1 MSLSPSPGTRAS
13 CSSCLGA
20 LERTS
25 VRPAAGTSV
34 PRWTSCFAETPAPAS
49 PSCCSTSTTW
59 CPAASTRQ
67 ERAPA
72 PWVWPPMW
80 WRTQRPG
87 SWCCRPAHWSWATT
101 ASAASTSS
109 TRWATTHAPCCTR
122 SWSSRPSPLQ
132 RYMSPHLIRN
142 RLEVRKRKELSVSLR
157 LCFSSC
163 PQAGIICQ
171 LNARTAVLAA
181 ANPVESQWN
190 PKKTTIENIQLP
202 HTLLSRWTSLHWNS
216 RCAHLCFDHAKAAA
230 SGSEVTDPH
239 VAALQTKL
247 NFVFVAPSDSTS
259 FSWCWIPR
267 MRLTTA
273 GWLTTWCLSTTRPR
287 SRWRKSS
294 WTWPCWRTTSRTRE
308 RTSAQDWAKKP
319 ARPSLR
325 YVETLSGL
333 IEPF

>member
-72 PWVWPPMW
+72 LWVWPPMW

-87 SWCCRPAHWSWATT
+87 SWCCRPARWSWATT

-109 TRWATTHAPCCTR
+109 TRWATTRAPCCTR

-142 RLEVRKRKELSVSLR
+142 RLEVRKRKELSVSRR
-157 LCFSSC
+157 LCFRALRLESSASWTPAPPCWLLPTQWNPSGTPKRPQSRTSSC
-163 PQAGIICQ
+163 LTLSCPGEHHCIETPDAPIHMLLCCKLNVTLCLLRRQIRPHFPDAGSPGWGLRPQAGSPPGVS
-171 LNARTAVLAA
+171 LLPDRGADGGRVPGHGRAEGLHRVR
-181 ANPVESQWN
+181 ANVHQPKTERRSQ
-190 PKKTTIENIQLP
+190 PGP
-202 HTLLSRWTSLHWNS
+202 HWGLWK
-216 RCAHLCFDHAKAAA
+216 LC
-230 SGSEVTDPH
+230 
-239 VAALQTKL
+239 
-247 NFVFVAPSDSTS
+247 
-259 FSWCWIPR
+259 
-267 MRLTTA
+267 
-273 GWLTTWCLSTTRPR
+273 
-287 SRWRKSS
+287 
-294 WTWPCWRTTSRTRE
+294 
-308 RTSAQDWAKKP
+308 
-319 ARPSLR
+319 
-325 YVETLSGL
+325 GL
-333 IEPF
+333 I

>member
-34 PRWTSCFAETPAPAS
+34 PRWTSCFAETPAPAN

-67 ERAPA
+67 ERAPVL
-72 PWVWPPMW
+72 WVWPPMW

-87 SWCCRPAHWSWATT
+87 SWCCRPARSSWATT
-101 ASAASTSS
+101 ASAASMSS
-109 TRWATTHAPCCTR
+109 TRWATTRAPCCTR

-157 LCFSSC
+157 LCFRALRLESSASWTPAPPC
-163 PQAGIICQ
+163 WLLP
-171 LNARTAVLAA
+171 T
-181 ANPVESQWN
+181 QWN
-190 PKKTTIENIQLP
+190 PSGTPKRPQSRTSSCLTLSCPGEHHCIE
-202 HTLLSRWTSLHWNS
+202 TR
-216 RCAHLCFDHAKAAA
+216 
-230 SGSEVTDPH
+230 TDPH
-239 VAALQTKL
+239 VAVLQTKR

-308 RTSAQDWAKKP
+308 RTSTQDWAKKP

-325 YVETLSGL
+325 SVETLWLNLTLLANISVDS
-333 IEPF
+333 